1 MTQATGKSQAQQR
14 PIAILRDRLGGMAD
28 SMKQY
33 VKNQNRV
40 RKAILETLKATQAT
54 VPEIAAAHG
63 LKTSDVMWQ
72 LMAMKR
78 YGRIV
83 EVEPKGDYYTY
94 RLKEVT

>member
-1 MTQATGKSQAQQR
+1 MTQAARKNQAEQR
-14 PIAILRDRLGGMAD
+14 PIAILRDRLGGMTD

-40 RKAILETLKATQAT
+40 RKAILDTLKTTQAT

-63 LKTSDVMWQ
+63 LQTSDVMWQ